1 MGHPM
6 KNVLFKFET
15 LSENDPAAKKIKS
28 AFLKL
33 GCNVVEMAVGKPKRS
48 AGVSYKEFDF
58 TFADSQRVTARI
70 KPTGDVYQVLLN
82 GSVLPLKN
90 QDEHQKAIEEIASKL
105 DGGRAAFQ
113 KKLARTKVTIPAGIR
128 NTVKE
133 SEQALTE
140 QRDALKEV
148 IADLEKK
155 IEEATEALK

>member
-1 MGHPM
+1 M
-6 KNVLFKFET
+6 
-15 LSENDPAAKKIKS
+15 
-28 AFLKL
+28 
-33 GCNVVEMAVGKPKRS
+33 
-48 AGVSYKEFDF
+48 
-58 TFADSQRVTARI
+58 TARI

-133 SEQALTE
+133 SEKALTE
-140 QRDALKEV
+140 KRDALKEV
-148 IADLEKK
+148 IADLDKK